1 MRGVFIL
8 VLQHKD
14 NKLLSICRDFKSLDD
29 FKNKFMALSLTA
41 EQKSL
46 SDILSKREQI
56 IIPPYQRPYSWG
68 IEECYQLYQDFLDA
82 YNSGSDY
89 FIGNIILA
97 VCENEKKSPRIIDGQ
112 QRIITIWLIFKVLST
127 YYEDL
132 RILKDT
138 TRTYE
143 WDGNQSRIKIKSD
156 VIESKDYQDLEIVFS
171 WEYSNFSDELK
182 KCQTKSGLFFRP
194 SNLSPIKVNGV
205 YFFYLFKEFK
215 EKTGMDKLKS
225 FIRFMLERVYLLP
238 IELSDTSINSAENKA
253 LTIFETINN
262 RGMDL
267 QDADIFKAKLY
278 AKAVETEKEDF
289 IKLWFRFRDECEMI
303 KLSVDE
309 VFRYYSHIIRGR
321 DANTKNEIS
330 MREFF
335 IGPNSPISRSNQG
348 EIMDDLLKITSLL
361 REYEDR
367 KNEKTE
373 LGAWFQLIDIYSNR
387 YPKYAIITY
396 LFKHGFSNEKELIHL
411 LKILVRYSYSM
422 GSTSSIKFGIYIII
436 KQISF
441 GEHLKEYYQDDVES
455 EQFNFLGRLKYGYAL
470 LAHYLENPICIPDYE
485 TDRLLTLR
493 DEDNLSEDW
502 KATSLSIHIDDL
514 GNLAILD
521 IHKKNKKYL
530 DKRNDYLSTGNEELK
545 RFLTKNRDVISYTA
559 LQERTE
565 YKKQLLVDFFKA
577 TNK

>member
-1 MRGVFIL
+1 
-8 VLQHKD
+8 
-14 NKLLSICRDFKSLDD
+14 
-29 FKNKFMALSLTA
+29 MALSLTA

-82 YNSGSDY
+82 YNLKSDY

-97 VCENEKKSPRIIDGQ
+97 VSEKEKKTPRIIDGQ

-127 YYEDL
+127 FYKDL

-138 TRTYE
+138 TRTYD
-143 WDGNQSRIKIKSD
+143 WDGNQSKIKIKSD
-156 VIESKDYQDLEIVFS
+156 VIESKDYQDLEIVFK
-171 WEYSNFSDELK
+171 WEYSDFSNELRN
-182 KCQTKSGLFFRP
+182 CQTKSGHFFRP
-194 SNLSPIKVNGV
+194 SNLSPIKVNGL
-205 YFFYLFKEFK
+205 YFFYLFKKFK
-215 EKTGMDKLKS
+215 EAEGVEELKL
-225 FIRFMLERVYLLP
+225 FIRFMLECIYLLP
-238 IELSDTSINSAENKA
+238 IELTDTTIDSAENKA

-267 QDADIFKAKLY
+267 QDADIFKARLY
-278 AKAVETEKEDF
+278 AKAISESEKDHF
-289 IKLWFRFRDECEMI
+289 IQLWFRFRDECESI
-303 KLSVDE
+303 NLSIDE
-309 VFRYYSHIIRGR
+309 IFRYYSHIIRGR
-321 DANTKNEIS
+321 DGNTKNEIS

-335 IGPNSPISRSNQG
+335 AGPNSPISRNTQT
-348 EIMDDLLKITSLL
+348 EIIKDLLKITSLL
-361 REYEDR
+361 REYDDR

-373 LGAWFQLIDIYSNR
+373 LAAWLQLIDIYSNR

-396 LFKHGFSNEKELIHL
+396 LFKYGFSNEQELIHV
-411 LKILVRYSYSM
+411 LKAVVRYSYFM
-422 GSTSSIKFGIYIII
+422 GSTSSVKFGIYIII

-441 GEHLKEYYQDDVES
+441 GEHVKDYFQDDVEF
-455 EQFNFLGRLKYGYAL
+455 EQFNYLGRLKYGYAL
-470 LAHYLENPICIPDYE
+470 LAHYLENPICIPDYK
-485 TDRLLTLR
+485 TDRLLTSR
-493 DEDNLSEDW
+493 DANNLPEDW
-502 KATSLSIHIDDL
+502 NGYSLSMHIDDL

-545 RFLTKNRDVISYTA
+545 KFLSKNRDGISYTA

-565 YKKQLLVDFFKA
+565 YKKQLLVDFFKS

>member
-1 MRGVFIL
+1 
-8 VLQHKD
+8 
-14 NKLLSICRDFKSLDD
+14 
-29 FKNKFMALSLTA
+29 MALSLTA

-82 YNSGSDY
+82 YNLKSDY

-97 VCENEKKSPRIIDGQ
+97 VSEKEKKTPRIIDGQ

-127 YYEDL
+127 FYKDL

-138 TRTYE
+138 TRTYD
-143 WDGNQSRIKIKSD
+143 WDGNQSKIKIKSD
-156 VIESKDYQDLEIVFS
+156 VIESKDYQDLEIVFK
-171 WEYSNFSDELK
+171 WEYSDFSNELRN
-182 KCQTKSGLFFRP
+182 CQTKSGHFFRP
-194 SNLSPIKVNGV
+194 SNLSPIKVNGL
-205 YFFYLFKEFK
+205 YFFYLFKKFK
-215 EKTGMDKLKS
+215 EAEGVEELKL
-225 FIRFMLERVYLLP
+225 FIRFMLECIYLLP
-238 IELSDTSINSAENKA
+238 IELTDTTIDSAENKA

-267 QDADIFKAKLY
+267 QDADIFKARLY
-278 AKAVETEKEDF
+278 AKAISESEKDHF
-289 IKLWFRFRDECEMI
+289 IQLWFRFRDECESI
-303 KLSVDE
+303 NLSIDE
-309 VFRYYSHIIRGR
+309 IFRYYSHIIRGR
-321 DANTKNEIS
+321 DGNTKNEIS

-335 IGPNSPISRSNQG
+335 AGPNSPISRNTQT
-348 EIMDDLLKITSLL
+348 EIIKDLLKITSLL
-361 REYEDR
+361 REYDDR

-373 LGAWFQLIDIYSNR
+373 LAAWLQLIDIYSNR

-396 LFKHGFSNEKELIHL
+396 LFKYGFSNEQELIHV
-411 LKILVRYSYSM
+411 LKAVVRYSYFM
-422 GSTSSIKFGIYIII
+422 GSTSSVKFGIYIII

-441 GEHLKEYYQDDVES
+441 GEHVKDYFQDDVEF
-455 EQFNFLGRLKYGYAL
+455 EQFNYLGRLKYGYAL
-470 LAHYLENPICIPDYE
+470 LAHYLENPICIPDYK
-485 TDRLLTLR
+485 TDRLLTSR
-493 DEDNLSEDW
+493 DANNLPEDW
-502 KATSLSIHIDDL
+502 NGYSLSMHIDDL

-521 IHKKNKKYL
+521 IHKKNKEYL

-545 RFLTKNRDVISYTA
+545 KFLSKNRDGISYTA

>member
-1 MRGVFIL
+1 
-8 VLQHKD
+8 
-14 NKLLSICRDFKSLDD
+14 
-29 FKNKFMALSLTA
+29 MALSLTA

-82 YNSGSDY
+82 YNLKSDY

-97 VCENEKKSPRIIDGQ
+97 VSEKEKKTPRIIDGQ

-127 YYEDL
+127 FYKDL

-138 TRTYE
+138 TRTYD
-143 WDGNQSRIKIKSD
+143 WDGNQSKIKIKSD
-156 VIESKDYQDLEIVFS
+156 VIESKDYQDLEIVFK
-171 WEYSNFSDELK
+171 WEYSDFSNELRN
-182 KCQTKSGLFFRP
+182 CQTKSGHFFRP
-194 SNLSPIKVNGV
+194 SNLSPIKVNGL
-205 YFFYLFKEFK
+205 YFFYLFKKFK
-215 EKTGMDKLKS
+215 EAEGVEELKL
-225 FIRFMLERVYLLP
+225 FIRFMLECIYLLP
-238 IELSDTSINSAENKA
+238 IELTDTTIDSAENKA

-267 QDADIFKAKLY
+267 QDADIFKARLY
-278 AKAVETEKEDF
+278 AKAISESEKDHF
-289 IKLWFRFRDECEMI
+289 IQLWFRFRDECESI
-303 KLSVDE
+303 NLSIDE
-309 VFRYYSHIIRGR
+309 IFRYYSHIIRGR
-321 DANTKNEIS
+321 DGNTKNEIS

-335 IGPNSPISRSNQG
+335 AGPNSPISRNTQT
-348 EIMDDLLKITSLL
+348 EIIKDLLKITSLL
-361 REYEDR
+361 REYDDR

-373 LGAWFQLIDIYSNR
+373 LAAWLQLIDIYSNR

-396 LFKHGFSNEKELIHL
+396 LFKYGFSNEQELIHV
-411 LKILVRYSYSM
+411 LKAVVRYSYFM
-422 GSTSSIKFGIYIII
+422 GSTSSVKFGIYIII

-441 GEHLKEYYQDDVES
+441 GEHVKDYFQDDVEF
-455 EQFNFLGRLKYGYAL
+455 EQFNYLGRLKYGYAL
-470 LAHYLENPICIPDYE
+470 LAHYLENPICIPDYK
-485 TDRLLTLR
+485 TDRLLTSR
-493 DEDNLSEDW
+493 DANNLPEDW
-502 KATSLSIHIDDL
+502 NGYSLSMHIDDL

-545 RFLTKNRDVISYTA
+545 KFLSKNRDGISYTA

>member
-1 MRGVFIL
+1 
-8 VLQHKD
+8 
-14 NKLLSICRDFKSLDD
+14 
-29 FKNKFMALSLTA
+29 MALSLTA

-82 YNSGSDY
+82 YNLKSDY

-97 VCENEKKSPRIIDGQ
+97 VSEKEKKTPRIIDGQ

-127 YYEDL
+127 FYKDL

-138 TRTYE
+138 TRTYD
-143 WDGNQSRIKIKSD
+143 WDGNQSKIKIKSD
-156 VIESKDYQDLEIVFS
+156 VIESKDYQDLEIVFK
-171 WEYSNFSDELK
+171 WEYSDFSNELRN
-182 KCQTKSGLFFRP
+182 CQTKSGRFFRP
-194 SNLSPIKVNGV
+194 SNLSPIKVNGL
-205 YFFYLFKEFK
+205 YFFYLFKKFK
-215 EKTGMDKLKS
+215 EAEGVEELKL
-225 FIRFMLERVYLLP
+225 FIRFMLECIYLLP
-238 IELSDTSINSAENKA
+238 IELTDTTIDSAENKA

-267 QDADIFKAKLY
+267 QDADIFKARLY
-278 AKAVETEKEDF
+278 AKAISESEKDHF
-289 IKLWFRFRDECEMI
+289 IQLWFRFRDECESI
-303 KLSVDE
+303 NLSIDE
-309 VFRYYSHIIRGR
+309 IFRYYSHIIRGR
-321 DANTKNEIS
+321 DGNTKNEIS

-335 IGPNSPISRSNQG
+335 AGPNSPISRNTQT
-348 EIMDDLLKITSLL
+348 EIIKDLLKITSLL
-361 REYEDR
+361 REYDDR

-373 LGAWFQLIDIYSNR
+373 LAAWLQLIDIYSNR

-396 LFKHGFSNEKELIHL
+396 LFKYGFSNEQELIHV
-411 LKILVRYSYSM
+411 LKAVVRYSYFM
-422 GSTSSIKFGIYIII
+422 GSTSSVKFGIYIII

-441 GEHLKEYYQDDVES
+441 GEHVKDYFQDDVEF
-455 EQFNFLGRLKYGYAL
+455 EQFNYLGRLKYGYAL
-470 LAHYLENPICIPDYE
+470 LAHYLENPICIPDYK
-485 TDRLLTLR
+485 TDRLLTSR
-493 DEDNLSEDW
+493 DANNLPEDW
-502 KATSLSIHIDDL
+502 NGYSLSMHIDDL

-545 RFLTKNRDVISYTA
+545 KFLSKNRDGISYTA

-565 YKKQLLVDFFKA
+565 YKKQLLVNFFRTTK
-577 TNK
+577 

>member
-1 MRGVFIL
+1 
-8 VLQHKD
+8 
-14 NKLLSICRDFKSLDD
+14 
-29 FKNKFMALSLTA
+29 MALSLTA

-82 YNSGSDY
+82 YNLKSDY

-97 VCENEKKSPRIIDGQ
+97 VSEKEKKTPRIIDGQ

-127 YYEDL
+127 FYEDL

-143 WDGNQSRIKIKSD
+143 WDGNQSKIKIKSD
-156 VIESKDYQDLEIVFS
+156 VIESKDYQDLEIVFN
-171 WEYSNFSDELK
+171 WEHSDFSNELK
-182 KCQTKSGLFFRP
+182 NCQTKSGLFFRP
-194 SNLSPIKVNGV
+194 SNLSPIKVNGL
-205 YFFYLFKEFK
+205 YFFYLFKKFK
-215 EKTGMDKLKS
+215 EEEGVNQLKL
-225 FIRFMLERVYLLP
+225 FIRFMLECIYLLP
-238 IELSDTSINSAENKA
+238 IELTDTTINSAENKA

-267 QDADIFKAKLY
+267 QDADIFKARLY
-278 AKAVETEKEDF
+278 AKSISESEKDNF
-289 IKLWFRFRDECEMI
+289 IQLWFRFRDECESI
-303 KLSVDE
+303 NLSVDE
-309 VFRYYSHIIRGR
+309 IFRYYSHIIRGR
-321 DANTKNEIS
+321 DGNTKNEIS

-335 IGPNSPISRSNQG
+335 AGPNSPISRNTQT
-348 EIMDDLLKITSLL
+348 EIIKDLLKITSLL
-361 REYEDR
+361 REYDDR

-373 LGAWFQLIDIYSNR
+373 LAAWLQLIDIYSNR

-396 LFKHGFSNEKELIHL
+396 LFKYGFSNEKELIHI
-411 LKILVRYSYSM
+411 LKAVVRYSYFM
-422 GSTSSIKFGIYIII
+422 GSTSSVKFGIYIII

-441 GEHLKEYYQDDVES
+441 GEHVKDYFQDDVEF
-455 EQFNFLGRLKYGYAL
+455 EQFNYLGRLKYGYAL
-470 LAHYLENPICIPDYE
+470 LAHYLENPICIPDYK
-485 TDRLLTLR
+485 TDRLLTSR
-493 DEDNLSEDW
+493 DANNLSEDW
-502 KATSLSIHIDDL
+502 NGYSLAMHIDDL

-545 RFLTKNRDVISYTA
+545 KFLSKNRDGISYTA

-565 YKKQLLVDFFKA
+565 YKKQLLVNFFRTTK
-577 TNK
+577 

>member
-1 MRGVFIL
+1 
-8 VLQHKD
+8 
-14 NKLLSICRDFKSLDD
+14 
-29 FKNKFMALSLTA
+29 MALSLTA

-82 YNSGSDY
+82 YNLKSDY

-97 VCENEKKSPRIIDGQ
+97 VSEKEKKTPRIIDGQ

-127 YYEDL
+127 FYKDL

-138 TRTYE
+138 TRTYD
-143 WDGNQSRIKIKSD
+143 WDGNQSKIKIKSD
-156 VIESKDYQDLEIVFS
+156 VIESKDYQDLEIVFK
-171 WEYSNFSDELK
+171 WEYSDFSNELRN
-182 KCQTKSGLFFRP
+182 CQTKSGRFFRP
-194 SNLSPIKVNGV
+194 SNLSPIKVNGL
-205 YFFYLFKEFK
+205 YFFYLFKKFK
-215 EKTGMDKLKS
+215 EAEGVEELKL
-225 FIRFMLERVYLLP
+225 FIRFMLECIYLLP
-238 IELSDTSINSAENKA
+238 IELTDTTIDSAENKA

-267 QDADIFKAKLY
+267 QDADIFKARLY
-278 AKAVETEKEDF
+278 AKAISESEKDHF
-289 IKLWFRFRDECEMI
+289 IQLWFRFRDECESI
-303 KLSVDE
+303 NLSIDE
-309 VFRYYSHIIRGR
+309 IFRYYSHIIRGR
-321 DANTKNEIS
+321 DGNTKNEIS

-335 IGPNSPISRSNQG
+335 AGPNSPISRNTQT
-348 EIMDDLLKITSLL
+348 EIIKDLLKITSLL
-361 REYEDR
+361 REYDDR

-373 LGAWFQLIDIYSNR
+373 LAAWFQLIDIYSNR

-396 LFKHGFSNEKELIHL
+396 LFKYGFSNEQELIHV
-411 LKILVRYSYSM
+411 LKAVVRYSYFM
-422 GSTSSIKFGIYIII
+422 GSTSSVKFGIYIII

-441 GEHLKEYYQDDVES
+441 GEHVKDYFQDDVEF
-455 EQFNFLGRLKYGYAL
+455 EQFNYLGRLKYGYAL
-470 LAHYLENPICIPDYE
+470 LAHYLENPICIPDYK
-485 TDRLLTLR
+485 TDRLLTSR
-493 DEDNLSEDW
+493 DANNLPEDW
-502 KATSLSIHIDDL
+502 NGYSLSMHIDDL

-545 RFLTKNRDVISYTA
+545 KFLSKNRDGISYTA

>member
-1 MRGVFIL
+1 
-8 VLQHKD
+8 
-14 NKLLSICRDFKSLDD
+14 
-29 FKNKFMALSLTA
+29 MALSLTA

-82 YNSGSDY
+82 YNLKSDY

-97 VCENEKKSPRIIDGQ
+97 VSEKEKKTPRIIDGQ

-127 YYEDL
+127 FYEDL

-143 WDGNQSRIKIKSD
+143 WDGNQSKIKIKSD
-156 VIESKDYQDLEIVFS
+156 VIESKDYQDLEIVFN
-171 WEYSNFSDELK
+171 WEHSDFSNELRN
-182 KCQTKSGLFFRP
+182 CQIKNGLFLSP
-194 SNLSPIKVNGV
+194 SNLSPIKANGL
-205 YFFYLFKEFK
+205 YFFYLFKKFK
-215 EKTGMDKLKS
+215 EQEGVNQLKS
-225 FIRFMLERVYLLP
+225 FIRFMLECIYLLP
-238 IELSDTSINSAENKA
+238 IELTDTTINSAENKA

-267 QDADIFKAKLY
+267 QDADIFKARLY
-278 AKAVETEKEDF
+278 AKAISESEKDHF
-289 IKLWFRFRDECEMI
+289 IQLWFRFRDECESI
-303 KLSVDE
+303 NLSIDE
-309 VFRYYSHIIRGR
+309 IFRYYSHIIRGR
-321 DANTKNEIS
+321 DGNTKNEIS

-335 IGPNSPISRSNQG
+335 AGPNSPISRNTQT
-348 EIMDDLLKITSLL
+348 EIIKDLLKITSLL
-361 REYEDR
+361 REYDDR

-373 LGAWFQLIDIYSNR
+373 LAAWLQLIDIYSNR

-396 LFKHGFSNEKELIHL
+396 LFKYGFSNEQELIHV
-411 LKILVRYSYSM
+411 LKAVVRYSYFM
-422 GSTSSIKFGIYIII
+422 GSTSSVKFGIYIII

-441 GEHLKEYYQDDVES
+441 GEHVKDYFQDDVEF
-455 EQFNFLGRLKYGYAL
+455 EQFNYLGRLKYGYAL
-470 LAHYLENPICIPDYE
+470 LAHYLENPICIPDYK
-485 TDRLLTLR
+485 TDRLLTSR
-493 DEDNLSEDW
+493 DANNLPEDW
-502 KATSLSIHIDDL
+502 NGYSLSMHIDDL

-545 RFLTKNRDVISYTA
+545 KFLSKNRDGISYTA

>member
-1 MRGVFIL
+1 
-8 VLQHKD
+8 
-14 NKLLSICRDFKSLDD
+14 
-29 FKNKFMALSLTA
+29 MALSLTA

-82 YNSGSDY
+82 YNLKSDY

-97 VCENEKKSPRIIDGQ
+97 VSEKEKKTPRIIDGQ

-127 YYEDL
+127 FYEDL

-143 WDGNQSRIKIKSD
+143 WDGNQSKIKIKSD
-156 VIESKDYQDLEIVFS
+156 VIESKDYQDLEIVFN
-171 WEYSNFSDELK
+171 WEHSDFSNELK
-182 KCQTKSGLFFRP
+182 NCQTKSGLFFRP
-194 SNLSPIKVNGV
+194 SNLSPIKVNGL
-205 YFFYLFKEFK
+205 YFFYLFKKFK
-215 EKTGMDKLKS
+215 EEEGVNQLKL
-225 FIRFMLERVYLLP
+225 FIRFMLECIYLLP
-238 IELSDTSINSAENKA
+238 IELTDTTINSAENKA

-267 QDADIFKAKLY
+267 QDADIFKARLY
-278 AKAVETEKEDF
+278 AKSISESEKDNF
-289 IKLWFRFRDECEMI
+289 IQLWFRFRDECESI
-303 KLSVDE
+303 NLSVDE
-309 VFRYYSHIIRGR
+309 IFRYYSHIIRGR
-321 DANTKNEIS
+321 DGNTKNEIS

-335 IGPNSPISRSNQG
+335 AGPNSPISRNTQA
-348 EIMDDLLKITSLL
+348 EIIKDLLKITSLL
-361 REYEDR
+361 REYDDR

-373 LGAWFQLIDIYSNR
+373 LAAWLQLIDIYSNR

-396 LFKHGFSNEKELIHL
+396 LFKYGFSNEKELIHVL
-411 LKILVRYSYSM
+411 RAVVRYSYFM
-422 GSTSSIKFGIYIII
+422 GSTSSVKFGIYIII

-441 GEHLKEYYQDDVES
+441 GEHVKDYFQEDVEF
-455 EQFNFLGRLKYGYAL
+455 EQFNYLGRLKYGYAL
-470 LAHYLENPICIPDYE
+470 LAHYLENPICIPDYK
-485 TDRLLTLR
+485 TDRLLTSR
-493 DEDNLSEDW
+493 DANNLSEDW
-502 KATSLSIHIDDL
+502 NGYSLAMHIDDL

-530 DKRNDYLSTGNEELK
+530 DKRNDYLRTGNEELK
-545 RFLTKNRDVISYTA
+545 KFLSKNKDGISYTA

-565 YKKQLLVDFFKA
+565 YKKQLLVNFFRTTK
-577 TNK
+577 

>member
-1 MRGVFIL
+1 
-8 VLQHKD
+8 
-14 NKLLSICRDFKSLDD
+14 
-29 FKNKFMALSLTA
+29 MALSLTA

-82 YNSGSDY
+82 YNLKSDY

-97 VCENEKKSPRIIDGQ
+97 VSEKEKKTPRIIDGQ

-127 YYEDL
+127 FYKDL

-138 TRTYE
+138 TRTYD
-143 WDGNQSRIKIKSD
+143 WDGNQSKIKIKSD
-156 VIESKDYQDLEIVFS
+156 VIESKDYQDLEIVFK
-171 WEYSNFSDELK
+171 WEYSDFSNELRN
-182 KCQTKSGLFFRP
+182 CQTKSGHFFRP
-194 SNLSPIKVNGV
+194 SNLSPIKVNGL
-205 YFFYLFKEFK
+205 YFFYLFKKFK
-215 EKTGMDKLKS
+215 EAERVEELKL
-225 FIRFMLERVYLLP
+225 FIRFMLECIYLLP
-238 IELSDTSINSAENKA
+238 IELTDTTIDSAENKA

-267 QDADIFKAKLY
+267 QDADIFKARLY
-278 AKAVETEKEDF
+278 AKAISESEKDHF
-289 IKLWFRFRDECEMI
+289 IQLWCRFRDECESI
-303 KLSVDE
+303 NLSIDE
-309 VFRYYSHIIRGR
+309 IFRYYSHIIRGR
-321 DANTKNEIS
+321 DGNTKNEIS

-335 IGPNSPISRSNQG
+335 AGPNSPISRNTQT
-348 EIMDDLLKITSLL
+348 EIIKDLLKITSLL
-361 REYEDR
+361 REYDDR

-373 LGAWFQLIDIYSNR
+373 LAAWLQLIDIYSNR

-396 LFKHGFSNEKELIHL
+396 LFKYGFSNEQELIHV
-411 LKILVRYSYSM
+411 LKAVVRYSYFM
-422 GSTSSIKFGIYIII
+422 GSTSSVKFGIYIII

-441 GEHLKEYYQDDVES
+441 GEHVKDYFQDDVEF
-455 EQFNFLGRLKYGYAL
+455 EQFNYLGRLKYGYAL
-470 LAHYLENPICIPDYE
+470 LAHYLENPICIPDYK
-485 TDRLLTLR
+485 TDRLLTSR
-493 DEDNLSEDW
+493 DANNLPEDW
-502 KATSLSIHIDDL
+502 NGYSLSMHIDDL

-545 RFLTKNRDVISYTA
+545 KFLSKNRDGISYTA

-565 YKKQLLVDFFKA
+565 YKKQLLVDFFKS

>member
-1 MRGVFIL
+1 
-8 VLQHKD
+8 
-14 NKLLSICRDFKSLDD
+14 
-29 FKNKFMALSLTA
+29 MALSLTA

-82 YNSGSDY
+82 YNLKSDY

-97 VCENEKKSPRIIDGQ
+97 VSEKEKKTPRIIDGQ

-127 YYEDL
+127 FYKDL

-138 TRTYE
+138 TRTYD
-143 WDGNQSRIKIKSD
+143 WDGNQSKIKIKSD
-156 VIESKDYQDLEIVFS
+156 VIESKDYQDLEIVFK
-171 WEYSNFSDELK
+171 WEYSDFSNELRN
-182 KCQTKSGLFFRP
+182 CQTKSGHFFRP
-194 SNLSPIKVNGV
+194 SNLSPIKVNGL
-205 YFFYLFKEFK
+205 YFFYLFKKFK
-215 EKTGMDKLKS
+215 EAERVEELKL
-225 FIRFMLERVYLLP
+225 FIRFMLECIYLLP
-238 IELSDTSINSAENKA
+238 IELTDTTIDSAENKA

-267 QDADIFKAKLY
+267 QDADIFKARLY
-278 AKAVETEKEDF
+278 AKAISESEKDHF
-289 IKLWFRFRDECEMI
+289 IQLWFRFRDECESI
-303 KLSVDE
+303 NLSIDE
-309 VFRYYSHIIRGR
+309 IFRYYSHIIRGR
-321 DANTKNEIS
+321 DGNTKNEIS

-335 IGPNSPISRSNQG
+335 AGPNSPISRNTQT
-348 EIMDDLLKITSLL
+348 EIIKDLLKITSLL
-361 REYEDR
+361 REYDDR

-373 LGAWFQLIDIYSNR
+373 LAAWLQLIDIYSNR

-396 LFKHGFSNEKELIHL
+396 LFKYGFSNEKELIHI
-411 LKILVRYSYSM
+411 LKAVVRYSYFM
-422 GSTSSIKFGIYIII
+422 GSTSSVKFGIYIII

-441 GEHLKEYYQDDVES
+441 GEHVKDYFQDDVEF
-455 EQFNFLGRLKYGYAL
+455 EQFNYLGRLKYGYAL
-470 LAHYLENPICIPDYE
+470 LAHYLENPICIPDYK
-485 TDRLLTLR
+485 TDRLLTSR
-493 DEDNLSEDW
+493 DANNLPEDW
-502 KATSLSIHIDDL
+502 NGYSLSMHIDDL

-545 RFLTKNRDVISYTA
+545 KFLSKNRDGISYTA

-565 YKKQLLVDFFKA
+565 YKKQLLVDFFKS

>member
-1 MRGVFIL
+1 
-8 VLQHKD
+8 
-14 NKLLSICRDFKSLDD
+14 
-29 FKNKFMALSLTA
+29 MALSLTA

-82 YNSGSDY
+82 YNLKSDY

-97 VCENEKKSPRIIDGQ
+97 VSEKEKKTPRIIDGQ

-127 YYEDL
+127 FYEDL

-143 WDGNQSRIKIKSD
+143 WDGNQSKIKIKSD
-156 VIESKDYQDLEIVFS
+156 VIESKDYQDLEIVFN
-171 WEYSNFSDELK
+171 WEHSDFSNELK
-182 KCQTKSGLFFRP
+182 NCQTKSGRFSRP
-194 SNLSPIKVNGV
+194 SNLSPIKVNGL
-205 YFFYLFKEFK
+205 YFFYLFKKFK
-215 EKTGMDKLKS
+215 EEEGVNQLKL
-225 FIRFMLERVYLLP
+225 FIRFMLECIYLLP
-238 IELSDTSINSAENKA
+238 IELTDTTINSAENKA

-267 QDADIFKAKLY
+267 QDADIFKARLY
-278 AKAVETEKEDF
+278 AKSISESEKDNF
-289 IKLWFRFRDECEMI
+289 IQLWFRFRDECESI
-303 KLSVDE
+303 NLSVDE
-309 VFRYYSHIIRGR
+309 IFRYYSHIIRGR
-321 DANTKNEIS
+321 DGNTKNEIS

-335 IGPNSPISRSNQG
+335 AGPNSPISRNTQA
-348 EIMDDLLKITSLL
+348 EIIKDLLKITSLL
-361 REYEDR
+361 REYDDR

-373 LGAWFQLIDIYSNR
+373 LAAWLQLIDIYSNR

-396 LFKHGFSNEKELIHL
+396 LFKYGFSNEKELIHI
-411 LKILVRYSYSM
+411 LKAVVRYSYFM
-422 GSTSSIKFGIYIII
+422 GSTSSVKFGIYIII

-441 GEHLKEYYQDDVES
+441 GEHVKDNFQDDVEF
-455 EQFNFLGRLKYGYAL
+455 EQFNYLGRLKYGYAL
-470 LAHYLENPICIPDYE
+470 LAHYLENPICIPDYK
-485 TDRLLTLR
+485 TDRLLTSR
-493 DEDNLSEDW
+493 DANNLSEDW
-502 KATSLSIHIDDL
+502 NGYSLAMHIDDL

-530 DKRNDYLSTGNEELK
+530 DKRNDYLRTGNEELK
-545 RFLTKNRDVISYTA
+545 KFLSKNKDGISYTA

-565 YKKQLLVDFFKA
+565 YKKQLLVNFFRTTK
-577 TNK
+577 

>member
-1 MRGVFIL
+1 
-8 VLQHKD
+8 
-14 NKLLSICRDFKSLDD
+14 
-29 FKNKFMALSLTA
+29 MALSLTA

-82 YNSGSDY
+82 YNLKSDY

-97 VCENEKKSPRIIDGQ
+97 VSEKEKKTPRIIDGQ

-127 YYEDL
+127 FYKDL

-138 TRTYE
+138 TRTYD
-143 WDGNQSRIKIKSD
+143 WDGNQSKIKIKSD
-156 VIESKDYQDLEIVFS
+156 VIESKDYQDLEIVFK
-171 WEYSNFSDELK
+171 WEYSDFSNELRN
-182 KCQTKSGLFFRP
+182 CQTKSGRFFRP
-194 SNLSPIKVNGV
+194 SNLSPIKVNGL
-205 YFFYLFKEFK
+205 YFFYLFKKFK
-215 EKTGMDKLKS
+215 EAEGVEELKL
-225 FIRFMLERVYLLP
+225 FIRFMLECIYLLP
-238 IELSDTSINSAENKA
+238 IELTDTTIDSAENKA

-267 QDADIFKAKLY
+267 QDADIFKARLY
-278 AKAVETEKEDF
+278 AKAISESEKDHF
-289 IKLWFRFRDECEMI
+289 IQLWFRFRDECESI
-303 KLSVDE
+303 NLSIDE
-309 VFRYYSHIIRGR
+309 IFRYYSHIIRGR
-321 DANTKNEIS
+321 DGNTKNEIS

-335 IGPNSPISRSNQG
+335 AGPNSPISRNTQA
-348 EIMDDLLKITSLL
+348 EIIKDLLKITSLL
-361 REYEDR
+361 REYDDR

-373 LGAWFQLIDIYSNR
+373 LAAWLQLIDIYSNR

-396 LFKHGFSNEKELIHL
+396 LFKYGFSNEKELIHI
-411 LKILVRYSYSM
+411 LKAVVRYSYFM
-422 GSTSSIKFGIYIII
+422 GSTSSVKFGIYIII

-441 GEHLKEYYQDDVES
+441 GEHVKDYFQEDVEF
-455 EQFNFLGRLKYGYAL
+455 EQFNYLGRLKYGYAL
-470 LAHYLENPICIPDYE
+470 LAHYLENPICIPDYK
-485 TDRLLTLR
+485 TDRLLTSR
-493 DEDNLSEDW
+493 DANNLSEDW
-502 KATSLSIHIDDL
+502 NGYSLAMHIDDL

-530 DKRNDYLSTGNEELK
+530 DKRNDYLRTGNEELK
-545 RFLTKNRDVISYTA
+545 KFLSKNKDGISYTA

>member
-1 MRGVFIL
+1 
-8 VLQHKD
+8 
-14 NKLLSICRDFKSLDD
+14 
-29 FKNKFMALSLTA
+29 MALSLTA

-82 YNSGSDY
+82 YNLKSDY

-97 VCENEKKSPRIIDGQ
+97 VSEKEKKTPRIIDGQ

-127 YYEDL
+127 FYEDL

-143 WDGNQSRIKIKSD
+143 WDGNQSKIKIKSE
-156 VIESKDYQDLEIVFS
+156 VIESKDSQDLEIVFN
-171 WEYSNFSDELK
+171 WEHSDFSNELRNCHIK
-182 KCQTKSGLFFRP
+182 NGLFLSP
-194 SNLSPIKVNGV
+194 SNLSPIKANGL
-205 YFFYLFKEFK
+205 YFFYLFKKFK
-215 EKTGMDKLKS
+215 EQEGVNQLKS
-225 FIRFMLERVYLLP
+225 FIRFMLECIYLLP
-238 IELSDTSINSAENKA
+238 IELTDTTINSAENKA

-267 QDADIFKAKLY
+267 QDADIFKARLY
-278 AKAVETEKEDF
+278 AKSISESEKDNF
-289 IKLWFRFRDECEMI
+289 IQSWFRFRDECESI
-303 KLSVDE
+303 NLSVDE
-309 VFRYYSHIIRGR
+309 IFRYYSHIIRGR
-321 DANTKNEIS
+321 DGNTKNEIS

-335 IGPNSPISRSNQG
+335 AGPNSPISRNTQA
-348 EIMDDLLKITSLL
+348 EIIKDLLKITSLL
-361 REYEDR
+361 REYDDR

-373 LGAWFQLIDIYSNR
+373 LAAWLQLIDIYSNR

-396 LFKHGFSNEKELIHL
+396 LFKYGFSNEKELINV
-411 LKILVRYSYSM
+411 LKAVVRYSYFM
-422 GSTSSIKFGIYIII
+422 GSTSSVKFGIYIII

-441 GEHLKEYYQDDVES
+441 GEHVKEYFQDDVEF
-455 EQFNFLGRLKYGYAL
+455 EQFNYLGRLKYGYAL
-470 LAHYLENPICIPDYE
+470 LAHYLENPICIPDYK
-485 TDRLLTLR
+485 TDRLLTSH

-502 KATSLSIHIDDL
+502 NGHSLAMHIDDL

-530 DKRNDYLSTGNEELK
+530 GKRNDYLRTGNEELK
-545 RFLTKNRDVISYTA
+545 KFLSKNKDGISYTA

-565 YKKQLLVDFFKA
+565 YKKQLLVNFFRTTK
-577 TNK
+577 

>member
-1 MRGVFIL
+1 
-8 VLQHKD
+8 
-14 NKLLSICRDFKSLDD
+14 
-29 FKNKFMALSLTA
+29 MALSLTA

-82 YNSGSDY
+82 YNSDSDY

-127 YYEDL
+127 FYEDL
-132 RILKDT
+132 RILKDM

-143 WDGNQSRIKIKSD
+143 WDGNQSKIKIKSD
-156 VIESKDYQDLEIVFS
+156 VIESKDYQDLEIVFNWDLS
-171 WEYSNFSDELK
+171 DFSDNLK
-182 KCQTKSGLFFRP
+182 ECQTKTGIFFRP
-194 SNLSPIKVNGV
+194 TNLSPIKVNAL

-215 EKTGMDKLKS
+215 EKEEINKLKF
-225 FIRFMLERVYLLP
+225 FIRFMLERIYLLP
-238 IELSDTSINSAENKA
+238 IELSDTTIDSAENKA

-278 AKAVETEKEDF
+278 AKAISESEKDNF
-289 IKLWFRFRDECEMI
+289 IKLWFHFRDECESI

-309 VFRYYSHIIRGR
+309 IFRYYSHIIRGR
-321 DANTKNEIS
+321 DGNTKNEIS
-330 MREFF
+330 IREFF
-335 IGPNSPISRSNQG
+335 TGSNSPISRNTQN
-348 EIMDDLLKITSLL
+348 ETMTDLLKITLL
-361 REYEDR
+361 LKKYD
-367 KNEKTE
+367 EKKKEETE
-373 LGAWFQLIDIYSNR
+373 LAAWLQLIDIYSNR

-396 LFKHGFSNEKELIHL
+396 LFKYGFSEEIELIHV
-411 LKILVRYSYSM
+411 LKSVVRYCYFK

-436 KQISF
+436 KQISS
-441 GEHLKEYYQDDVES
+441 GERIKDYYQDDVDS
-455 EQFNFLGRLKYGYAL
+455 EQFNYLGRLKYGYAL
-470 LAHYLENPICIPDYE
+470 LAHYLENPICIPDYK

-502 KATSLSIHIDDL
+502 NNHPLSTHIDDL
-514 GNLAILD
+514 GNLVILD
-521 IHKKNKKYL
+521 IHKKNEKYS
-530 DKRNDYLSTGNEELK
+530 DKIDYYLNTKNEELK
-545 RFLTKNRDVISYTA
+545 KFLINNRDGISYAA
-559 LQERTE
+559 LQKRTK
-565 YKKQLLVDFFKA
+565 YKKQLLVNFFNLH
-577 TNK
+577 TNNITYEKN

>member
-1 MRGVFIL
+1 
-8 VLQHKD
+8 
-14 NKLLSICRDFKSLDD
+14 
-29 FKNKFMALSLTA
+29 MALSLTA

-82 YNSGSDY
+82 YNLKSDY

-97 VCENEKKSPRIIDGQ
+97 VSEKEKKTPRIIDGQ

-127 YYEDL
+127 FYKDL

-138 TRTYE
+138 TRTYD
-143 WDGNQSRIKIKSD
+143 WDGNQSKIKIKSD
-156 VIESKDYQDLEIVFS
+156 VIESKDYQDLEIVFK
-171 WEYSNFSDELK
+171 WEYSDFSNELRN
-182 KCQTKSGLFFRP
+182 CQTKSGRFFRP
-194 SNLSPIKVNGV
+194 SNLSPIKVNGL
-205 YFFYLFKEFK
+205 YFFYLFKKFK
-215 EKTGMDKLKS
+215 EAEGVEELKL
-225 FIRFMLERVYLLP
+225 FIRFMLECIYLLP
-238 IELSDTSINSAENKA
+238 IELTDTTIDSAENKA

-267 QDADIFKAKLY
+267 QDADIFKARLY
-278 AKAVETEKEDF
+278 AKAISESEKDHF
-289 IKLWFRFRDECEMI
+289 IQLWFRFRDECESI
-303 KLSVDE
+303 NLSIDE
-309 VFRYYSHIIRGR
+309 IFRYYSHIIRGR
-321 DANTKNEIS
+321 DGNTKNEIS

-335 IGPNSPISRSNQG
+335 AGPNSPISRNTQT
-348 EIMDDLLKITSLL
+348 EIIKDLLKITSLL
-361 REYEDR
+361 REYDDR

-373 LGAWFQLIDIYSNR
+373 LAAWLQLIDIYSNR

-396 LFKHGFSNEKELIHL
+396 LFKYGFSNEQELIHV
-411 LKILVRYSYSM
+411 LKAVVRYSYFM
-422 GSTSSIKFGIYIII
+422 GSTSSVKFGIYIII

-441 GEHLKEYYQDDVES
+441 GEHVKDYFQDDVEF
-455 EQFNFLGRLKYGYAL
+455 EQFNYLGRLKYGYAL
-470 LAHYLENPICIPDYE
+470 LAHYLENPICIPDYK
-485 TDRLLTLR
+485 TDRLLTSR
-493 DEDNLSEDW
+493 DANNLPEDW
-502 KATSLSIHIDDL
+502 NGYSLSMHIDDL

-545 RFLTKNRDVISYTA
+545 KFLSKNRDGISYTA

-565 YKKQLLVDFFKA
+565 YKKQLLVGHK
-577 TNK
+577 

>member
-1 MRGVFIL
+1 
-8 VLQHKD
+8 
-14 NKLLSICRDFKSLDD
+14 
-29 FKNKFMALSLTA
+29 MALSLTA

-82 YNSGSDY
+82 YNLKSDY

-97 VCENEKKSPRIIDGQ
+97 VSEKEKKTPRIIDGQ

-127 YYEDL
+127 FYKDL
-132 RILKDT
+132 RILKHT
-138 TRTYE
+138 TRTYD
-143 WDGNQSRIKIKSD
+143 WDGNQSKIKIKSD
-156 VIESKDYQDLEIVFS
+156 VIESKDYQDLEIVFK
-171 WEYSNFSDELK
+171 WEYSDFSNELRN
-182 KCQTKSGLFFRP
+182 CQTKSGRFFRP
-194 SNLSPIKVNGV
+194 SNLSPIKVNGL
-205 YFFYLFKEFK
+205 YFFYLFKKFK
-215 EKTGMDKLKS
+215 EAEGVEELKL
-225 FIRFMLERVYLLP
+225 FIRFMLECIYLLP
-238 IELSDTSINSAENKA
+238 IELTDTTIDSAENKA

-267 QDADIFKAKLY
+267 QDADIFKARLY
-278 AKAVETEKEDF
+278 AKAISESEKDHF
-289 IKLWFRFRDECEMI
+289 IQLWFRFRDECESI
-303 KLSVDE
+303 NLSIDE
-309 VFRYYSHIIRGR
+309 IFRYYSHIIRGR
-321 DANTKNEIS
+321 DGNTKNEIS

-335 IGPNSPISRSNQG
+335 AGPNSPISRNTQT
-348 EIMDDLLKITSLL
+348 EIIKDLLKITSLL
-361 REYEDR
+361 REYDDR

-373 LGAWFQLIDIYSNR
+373 LAAWLQLIDIYSNR

-396 LFKHGFSNEKELIHL
+396 LFKYGFSNEQELIHV
-411 LKILVRYSYSM
+411 LKAVVRYSYFM
-422 GSTSSIKFGIYIII
+422 GSTSSVKFGIYIII

-441 GEHLKEYYQDDVES
+441 GEHVKDYFQDDVEF
-455 EQFNFLGRLKYGYAL
+455 EQFNYLGRLKYGYAL
-470 LAHYLENPICIPDYE
+470 LAHYLENPICIPDYK
-485 TDRLLTLR
+485 TDRLLTSR
-493 DEDNLSEDW
+493 DANNLPEDW
-502 KATSLSIHIDDL
+502 NGYSLAMHIDDL

-545 RFLTKNRDVISYTA
+545 KFLLKNRDGISYTA

>member
-1 MRGVFIL
+1 
-8 VLQHKD
+8 
-14 NKLLSICRDFKSLDD
+14 
-29 FKNKFMALSLTA
+29 MALSLTA

-82 YNSGSDY
+82 YNLKSDY

-97 VCENEKKSPRIIDGQ
+97 VSEKEKKTPRIIDGQ

-127 YYEDL
+127 FYKDL

-138 TRTYE
+138 TRTYD
-143 WDGNQSRIKIKSD
+143 WDGNQSKIKIKSD
-156 VIESKDYQDLEIVFS
+156 VIESKDYQDLEIVFK
-171 WEYSNFSDELK
+171 WEYSDFSNELRN
-182 KCQTKSGLFFRP
+182 CQTKSGRFFRP
-194 SNLSPIKVNGV
+194 SNLSPIKVNGL
-205 YFFYLFKEFK
+205 YFFYLFKKFK
-215 EKTGMDKLKS
+215 EAEGVEELKL
-225 FIRFMLERVYLLP
+225 FIRFMLECIYLLP
-238 IELSDTSINSAENKA
+238 IELTDTTIDSAENKA

-267 QDADIFKAKLY
+267 QDADIFKARLY
-278 AKAVETEKEDF
+278 AKAISESEKDHF
-289 IKLWFRFRDECEMI
+289 IQLWFRFRDECESI
-303 KLSVDE
+303 NLSIDE
-309 VFRYYSHIIRGR
+309 IFRYYSHIIRGR
-321 DANTKNEIS
+321 DGNTKNEIS

-335 IGPNSPISRSNQG
+335 AGPNSPISRNTQT
-348 EIMDDLLKITSLL
+348 EIIKDLLKITSLL
-361 REYEDR
+361 REYDDR

-373 LGAWFQLIDIYSNR
+373 LAAWLQLIDIYSNR

-396 LFKHGFSNEKELIHL
+396 LFKYGFSNEQELIHV
-411 LKILVRYSYSM
+411 LKAVVRYSYFM
-422 GSTSSIKFGIYIII
+422 GSTSSVKFGIYIII

-441 GEHLKEYYQDDVES
+441 GEHVKDYFQDDVEF
-455 EQFNFLGRLKYGYAL
+455 EQFNYLGRLKYGYAL
-470 LAHYLENPICIPDYE
+470 LAHYLENPICIPDYK
-485 TDRLLTLR
+485 TDRLLTSR
-493 DEDNLSEDW
+493 DANNLPEDW
-502 KATSLSIHIDDL
+502 NGYSLSMHIDDL

-545 RFLTKNRDVISYTA
+545 KFLSKNRDGISYTA

>member
-1 MRGVFIL
+1 
-8 VLQHKD
+8 
-14 NKLLSICRDFKSLDD
+14 
-29 FKNKFMALSLTA
+29 MALSLTA

-82 YNSGSDY
+82 YNLKSDY

-97 VCENEKKSPRIIDGQ
+97 VSEKEKKTPRIIDGQ

-127 YYEDL
+127 FYEDL

-143 WDGNQSRIKIKSD
+143 WDGNQSKIKIKSD
-156 VIESKDYQDLEIVFS
+156 VIESKDYQDLEIVFN
-171 WEYSNFSDELK
+171 WEHSDFSNELK
-182 KCQTKSGLFFRP
+182 NCQTKSGLFFRP
-194 SNLSPIKVNGV
+194 SNLSPIKVNGL
-205 YFFYLFKEFK
+205 YFFYLFKKFK
-215 EKTGMDKLKS
+215 EEEGVNQLKL
-225 FIRFMLERVYLLP
+225 FIRFMLECIYLLP
-238 IELSDTSINSAENKA
+238 IELTDTTINSAENKA

-267 QDADIFKAKLY
+267 QDADIFKARLY
-278 AKAVETEKEDF
+278 AKSISESEKDNF
-289 IKLWFRFRDECEMI
+289 IQLWFRFRDECESI
-303 KLSVDE
+303 NLSVDE
-309 VFRYYSHIIRGR
+309 IFRYYSHIIRGR
-321 DANTKNEIS
+321 DGNTKNEIS

-335 IGPNSPISRSNQG
+335 AGPNSPISRNTQT
-348 EIMDDLLKITSLL
+348 EIIKDLLKITSLL
-361 REYEDR
+361 REYDDR

-373 LGAWFQLIDIYSNR
+373 LAAWLQLIDIYSNR

-396 LFKHGFSNEKELIHL
+396 LFKYGFSNEKELIHI
-411 LKILVRYSYSM
+411 LKAVVRYSYFM
-422 GSTSSIKFGIYIII
+422 GSTSSVKFGIYIII

-441 GEHLKEYYQDDVES
+441 GEHVKDYFQEDVEF
-455 EQFNFLGRLKYGYAL
+455 EQFNYLGRLKYGYAL
-470 LAHYLENPICIPDYE
+470 LAHYLENPICIPDYK
-485 TDRLLTLR
+485 TDRLLTSR
-493 DEDNLSEDW
+493 DANNLPEDW
-502 KATSLSIHIDDL
+502 NGYSLSMHIDDL

-545 RFLTKNRDVISYTA
+545 KFLSKNRDGISYTA

-565 YKKQLLVDFFKA
+565 YKKQLLVNFFRTTK
-577 TNK
+577 

>member
-1 MRGVFIL
+1 
-8 VLQHKD
+8 
-14 NKLLSICRDFKSLDD
+14 
-29 FKNKFMALSLTA
+29 MALSLTA

-82 YNSGSDY
+82 YNLKSDY

-97 VCENEKKSPRIIDGQ
+97 VSEKEKKTPRIIDGQ

-127 YYEDL
+127 FYKDL

-138 TRTYE
+138 TRTYD
-143 WDGNQSRIKIKSD
+143 WDGNQSKIKIKSD
-156 VIESKDYQDLEIVFS
+156 VIESKDYQDLEIVFK
-171 WEYSNFSDELK
+171 WEYSDFSNELRN
-182 KCQTKSGLFFRP
+182 CQTKSGHFFRP
-194 SNLSPIKVNGV
+194 SNLSPIKVNGL
-205 YFFYLFKEFK
+205 YFFYLFKKFK
-215 EKTGMDKLKS
+215 EAEGVEELKL
-225 FIRFMLERVYLLP
+225 FIRFMLECIYLLP
-238 IELSDTSINSAENKA
+238 IELTDTTIDSAENKA

-267 QDADIFKAKLY
+267 QDADIFKARLY
-278 AKAVETEKEDF
+278 AKAISESEKDHF
-289 IKLWFRFRDECEMI
+289 IQLWFRFRDECESI
-303 KLSVDE
+303 NLSIDE
-309 VFRYYSHIIRGR
+309 IFRYYSHIIRGR
-321 DANTKNEIS
+321 DGNTKNEIS

-335 IGPNSPISRSNQG
+335 AGPNSPISRNTQT
-348 EIMDDLLKITSLL
+348 EIIKDLLKITSLL
-361 REYEDR
+361 REYDDR

-373 LGAWFQLIDIYSNR
+373 LAAWLQLIDIYSNR

-396 LFKHGFSNEKELIHL
+396 LFKYGFSNEKELIHI
-411 LKILVRYSYSM
+411 LKAVVRYSYFM
-422 GSTSSIKFGIYIII
+422 GSTSSVKFGIYIII

-441 GEHLKEYYQDDVES
+441 GEHVKDYFQDDVEF
-455 EQFNFLGRLKYGYAL
+455 EQFNYLGRLKYGYAL
-470 LAHYLENPICIPDYE
+470 LAHYLENPICIPDYK
-485 TDRLLTLR
+485 TDRLLTSR
-493 DEDNLSEDW
+493 DANNLSEDW
-502 KATSLSIHIDDL
+502 NGYSLAMHIDDL

-545 RFLTKNRDVISYTA
+545 KFLSKNRDGISYTA

>member
-1 MRGVFIL
+1 
-8 VLQHKD
+8 
-14 NKLLSICRDFKSLDD
+14 
-29 FKNKFMALSLTA
+29 MALSLTA

-82 YNSGSDY
+82 YNLKSDY

-97 VCENEKKSPRIIDGQ
+97 VSEKEKKTPRIIDGQ

-127 YYEDL
+127 FYKDL

-138 TRTYE
+138 TRTYD
-143 WDGNQSRIKIKSD
+143 WDGNQSKIKIKSD
-156 VIESKDYQDLEIVFS
+156 VIESKDYQDLEIVFK
-171 WEYSNFSDELK
+171 WEYSDFSNELRN
-182 KCQTKSGLFFRP
+182 CQTKSGRFFRP
-194 SNLSPIKVNGV
+194 SNLSPIKVNGL
-205 YFFYLFKEFK
+205 YFFYLFKKFK
-215 EKTGMDKLKS
+215 EAEGVEELKL
-225 FIRFMLERVYLLP
+225 FIRFMLECIYLLP
-238 IELSDTSINSAENKA
+238 IELTDTTIDSAENKA

-267 QDADIFKAKLY
+267 QDADIFKARLY
-278 AKAVETEKEDF
+278 AKAISESEKDHF
-289 IKLWFRFRDECEMI
+289 IQLWFRFRDECESI
-303 KLSVDE
+303 NLSIDE
-309 VFRYYSHIIRGR
+309 IFRYYSHIIRGR
-321 DANTKNEIS
+321 DGNTKNEIS

-335 IGPNSPISRSNQG
+335 AGPNSPISRNTQT
-348 EIMDDLLKITSLL
+348 EIIKDLLKITSLL
-361 REYEDR
+361 REYDDR

-373 LGAWFQLIDIYSNR
+373 LAAWLQLIDIYSNR

-396 LFKHGFSNEKELIHL
+396 LFKYGFSNEQELIHV
-411 LKILVRYSYSM
+411 LKAVVRYSYFM
-422 GSTSSIKFGIYIII
+422 GSTSSVKFGIYIII

-441 GEHLKEYYQDDVES
+441 GEHVKDYFQDDVEF
-455 EQFNFLGRLKYGYAL
+455 EQFNYLGRLKYGYAL
-470 LAHYLENPICIPDYE
+470 LAHYLENPICIPDYK
-485 TDRLLTLR
+485 TDRLLTSR
-493 DEDNLSEDW
+493 DANNLPEDW
-502 KATSLSIHIDDL
+502 NGYSLSMHIDDL

-521 IHKKNKKYL
+521 IHKKSKKYL

-545 RFLTKNRDVISYTA
+545 KFLSKNRDGISYTA

>member
-1 MRGVFIL
+1 
-8 VLQHKD
+8 
-14 NKLLSICRDFKSLDD
+14 
-29 FKNKFMALSLTA
+29 MALSLTA
-41 EQKSL
+41 EQKNL

-82 YNSGSDY
+82 YNLKSDY

-97 VCENEKKSPRIIDGQ
+97 VSEKEKKTPRIIDGQ

-127 YYEDL
+127 FYEEL

-143 WDGNQSRIKIKSD
+143 WDGNQSKIKIKSD
-156 VIESKDYQDLEIVFS
+156 VIESKDYQDLEIVFN
-171 WEYSNFSDELK
+171 WEHSDFSNELRN
-182 KCQTKSGLFFRP
+182 CQTKSGRFFRP
-194 SNLSPIKVNGV
+194 SNLSPIKANGL
-205 YFFYLFKEFK
+205 YFFYLFKKFK
-215 EKTGMDKLKS
+215 EEEGVNQLKL
-225 FIRFMLERVYLLP
+225 FIRFMLECIYLLP
-238 IELSDTSINSAENKA
+238 IELTDTTINSAENKA

-267 QDADIFKAKLY
+267 QDADIFKARLY
-278 AKAVETEKEDF
+278 AKSISESEKDDF
-289 IKLWFRFRDECEMI
+289 IQLWFRFRDECESI
-303 KLSVDE
+303 NLSVDE
-309 VFRYYSHIIRGR
+309 IFRYYSHIIRGR
-321 DANTKNEIS
+321 DGNTKNEIS

-335 IGPNSPISRSNQG
+335 AGPNSPISRNTQA
-348 EIMDDLLKITSLL
+348 EIIKDLLKITSLL
-361 REYEDR
+361 REYDDR

-373 LGAWFQLIDIYSNR
+373 LAAWLQLIDIYSNR

-396 LFKHGFSNEKELIHL
+396 LFKYGFSNEKELIHV
-411 LKILVRYSYSM
+411 LKAVVRYSYFM
-422 GSTSSIKFGIYIII
+422 GSTSSVKFGIYIII

-441 GEHLKEYYQDDVES
+441 GEHVKDYFQDDVEF
-455 EQFNFLGRLKYGYAL
+455 EQFNYLGRLKYGYAL
-470 LAHYLENPICIPDYE
+470 LAHYLENPICIPDYK
-485 TDRLLTLR
+485 TDRLLTSR
-493 DEDNLSEDW
+493 DANNLPEDW
-502 KATSLSIHIDDL
+502 NGYSLAMHIDDL

-530 DKRNDYLSTGNEELK
+530 DKRNYYLSTGNEELK
-545 RFLTKNRDVISYTA
+545 KFLSKNRDGISYTA

>member
-1 MRGVFIL
+1 
-8 VLQHKD
+8 
-14 NKLLSICRDFKSLDD
+14 
-29 FKNKFMALSLTA
+29 MALSLTA

-82 YNSGSDY
+82 YNLKSDY

-97 VCENEKKSPRIIDGQ
+97 VSEKEKKTPRIIDGQ

-127 YYEDL
+127 FYKDL

-138 TRTYE
+138 TRTYD
-143 WDGNQSRIKIKSD
+143 WDGNQSKIKIKSD
-156 VIESKDYQDLEIVFS
+156 VIESKDYQDLEIVFK
-171 WEYSNFSDELK
+171 WEYSDFSNELRN
-182 KCQTKSGLFFRP
+182 CQTKSGHFFRP
-194 SNLSPIKVNGV
+194 SNLSPIKVNGL
-205 YFFYLFKEFK
+205 YFFYLFKQFK
-215 EKTGMDKLKS
+215 EAEGVEELKL
-225 FIRFMLERVYLLP
+225 FIRFMLECIYLLP
-238 IELSDTSINSAENKA
+238 IELTDTTIDSAENKA

-267 QDADIFKAKLY
+267 QDADIFKARLY
-278 AKAVETEKEDF
+278 AKAISESEKDHF
-289 IKLWFRFRDECEMI
+289 IQLWFRFRDECESI
-303 KLSVDE
+303 NLSIDE
-309 VFRYYSHIIRGR
+309 IFRYYSHIIRGR
-321 DANTKNEIS
+321 DGNTKNEIS

-335 IGPNSPISRSNQG
+335 AGPNSPISRNTQT
-348 EIMDDLLKITSLL
+348 EIIKDLLKITSLL
-361 REYEDR
+361 REYDDR

-373 LGAWFQLIDIYSNR
+373 LAAWLQLIDIYSNR

-396 LFKHGFSNEKELIHL
+396 LFKYGFSNEQELIHV
-411 LKILVRYSYSM
+411 LKAVVRYSYFM
-422 GSTSSIKFGIYIII
+422 GSTSSVKFGIYIII

-441 GEHLKEYYQDDVES
+441 GEHVKDYFQDDVEF
-455 EQFNFLGRLKYGYAL
+455 EQFNYLGRLKYGYAL
-470 LAHYLENPICIPDYE
+470 LAHYLENPICIPDYK
-485 TDRLLTLR
+485 TDRLLTSR
-493 DEDNLSEDW
+493 DANNLPEDW
-502 KATSLSIHIDDL
+502 NGYSLSMHIDDL

-545 RFLTKNRDVISYTA
+545 KFLSKNRDGISYTA

>member
-1 MRGVFIL
+1 
-8 VLQHKD
+8 
-14 NKLLSICRDFKSLDD
+14 
-29 FKNKFMALSLTA
+29 MALSLTA

-82 YNSGSDY
+82 YNLKSDY

-97 VCENEKKSPRIIDGQ
+97 VSEKEKKTPRIIDGQ

-127 YYEDL
+127 FYKDL

-138 TRTYE
+138 TRTYD
-143 WDGNQSRIKIKSD
+143 WDGNQSKIKIKSD
-156 VIESKDYQDLEIVFS
+156 VIESKDYQDLEIVFK
-171 WEYSNFSDELK
+171 WEYSDFSNELRN
-182 KCQTKSGLFFRP
+182 CQTKSGRFFRP
-194 SNLSPIKVNGV
+194 SNLSPIKVNGL
-205 YFFYLFKEFK
+205 YFFYLFKKFK
-215 EKTGMDKLKS
+215 EAEGVEELKL
-225 FIRFMLERVYLLP
+225 FIRFMLECIYLLP
-238 IELSDTSINSAENKA
+238 IELTDTTIDSAENKA

-267 QDADIFKAKLY
+267 QDADIFKARLY
-278 AKAVETEKEDF
+278 AKAISESEKDHF
-289 IKLWFRFRDECEMI
+289 IQLWFRFRDECESI
-303 KLSVDE
+303 NLSIDE
-309 VFRYYSHIIRGR
+309 IFRYYSHIIRGR
-321 DANTKNEIS
+321 DGNTKNEIS

-335 IGPNSPISRSNQG
+335 AGPNSPISRNTQT
-348 EIMDDLLKITSLL
+348 EIIKDLLKITSLL
-361 REYEDR
+361 REYDER

-373 LGAWFQLIDIYSNR
+373 LAAWLQLIDIYSNR

-396 LFKHGFSNEKELIHL
+396 LFKYGFSNEQELIHV
-411 LKILVRYSYSM
+411 LKAVVRYSYFM
-422 GSTSSIKFGIYIII
+422 GSTSSVKFGIYIII

-441 GEHLKEYYQDDVES
+441 GEHVKDYFQDDVEF
-455 EQFNFLGRLKYGYAL
+455 EQFNYLGRLKYGYAL
-470 LAHYLENPICIPDYE
+470 LAHYLENPICIPDYK
-485 TDRLLTLR
+485 TDRLLTSR
-493 DEDNLSEDW
+493 DANNLPEDW
-502 KATSLSIHIDDL
+502 NGYSLSMHIDDL

-545 RFLTKNRDVISYTA
+545 KFLSKNRDGISYTA

>member
-1 MRGVFIL
+1 
-8 VLQHKD
+8 
-14 NKLLSICRDFKSLDD
+14 
-29 FKNKFMALSLTA
+29 MALSLTA

-82 YNSGSDY
+82 YNLKSDY

-97 VCENEKKSPRIIDGQ
+97 VSEKEKKTPRIIDGQ

-127 YYEDL
+127 FYKDL

-138 TRTYE
+138 TRTYD
-143 WDGNQSRIKIKSD
+143 WDGNQSKIKIKSD
-156 VIESKDYQDLEIVFS
+156 VIESKDYQDLEIVFK
-171 WEYSNFSDELK
+171 WEYSDFSNELRN
-182 KCQTKSGLFFRP
+182 CQTKSGRFFRP
-194 SNLSPIKVNGV
+194 SNLSPIKVNGL
-205 YFFYLFKEFK
+205 YFFYLFKKFK
-215 EKTGMDKLKS
+215 EAEGVEELKL
-225 FIRFMLERVYLLP
+225 FIRFMLECIYLLP
-238 IELSDTSINSAENKA
+238 IELTDTTIDSAENKA

-267 QDADIFKAKLY
+267 QDADIFKARLY
-278 AKAVETEKEDF
+278 AKAISESEKDHF
-289 IKLWFRFRDECEMI
+289 IQLWFRFRDECESI
-303 KLSVDE
+303 NLSIDE
-309 VFRYYSHIIRGR
+309 IFRYYSHIIRGR
-321 DANTKNEIS
+321 DGNTKNEIS

-335 IGPNSPISRSNQG
+335 AGPNSPISRNTQT
-348 EIMDDLLKITSLL
+348 EIIKDLLKITSLL
-361 REYEDR
+361 REYDDR

-373 LGAWFQLIDIYSNR
+373 LAAWLQLIDIYSNR

-396 LFKHGFSNEKELIHL
+396 LFKYGFSNEKELIHI
-411 LKILVRYSYSM
+411 LKAVVRYSYFM
-422 GSTSSIKFGIYIII
+422 GSTSSVKFGIYIII

-441 GEHLKEYYQDDVES
+441 GEHVKDYFQEDVEF
-455 EQFNFLGRLKYGYAL
+455 EQFNYLGRLKYGYAL
-470 LAHYLENPICIPDYE
+470 LAHYLENPICIPDYK
-485 TDRLLTLR
+485 TDRLLTSR
-493 DEDNLSEDW
+493 DANNLSEDW
-502 KATSLSIHIDDL
+502 NGYSLAMHIDDL

-530 DKRNDYLSTGNEELK
+530 DKRNDYLRTGNEELK
-545 RFLTKNRDVISYTA
+545 KFLSKNKDGISYTA

>member
-1 MRGVFIL
+1 
-8 VLQHKD
+8 
-14 NKLLSICRDFKSLDD
+14 
-29 FKNKFMALSLTA
+29 MALSLTA

-82 YNSGSDY
+82 YNLKSDY

-97 VCENEKKSPRIIDGQ
+97 VSEKEKKTPRIIDGQ

-127 YYEDL
+127 FYEDL

-143 WDGNQSRIKIKSD
+143 WDGNQSKIKIKSD
-156 VIESKDYQDLEIVFS
+156 VIESKDYQDLEIVFN
-171 WEYSNFSDELK
+171 WEHSDFSNELRN
-182 KCQTKSGLFFRP
+182 CQIKNGLFLSP
-194 SNLSPIKVNGV
+194 SNLSPIKANGL
-205 YFFYLFKEFK
+205 YFFYLFKKFK
-215 EKTGMDKLKS
+215 EQEGVNQLKS
-225 FIRFMLERVYLLP
+225 FIRFMLECIYLLP
-238 IELSDTSINSAENKA
+238 IELTDTTINSAENKA

-267 QDADIFKAKLY
+267 QDADIFKARLY
-278 AKAVETEKEDF
+278 AKSISESEKDNF
-289 IKLWFRFRDECEMI
+289 IQSWFRFRDECESI
-303 KLSVDE
+303 NLSVDE
-309 VFRYYSHIIRGR
+309 IFRYYSHIIRGR
-321 DANTKNEIS
+321 DGNTKNEIS

-335 IGPNSPISRSNQG
+335 AAPNSPISRNTQA
-348 EIMDDLLKITSLL
+348 EIIKDLLKITSLL
-361 REYEDR
+361 REYDDR

-373 LGAWFQLIDIYSNR
+373 LAAWLQLIDIYSNR

-396 LFKHGFSNEKELIHL
+396 LFKYGFSNEQELIHV
-411 LKILVRYSYSM
+411 LKAVVRYSYFM
-422 GSTSSIKFGIYIII
+422 GSTSSVKFGIYIII

-441 GEHLKEYYQDDVES
+441 GEHVKDYFQDDVEF
-455 EQFNFLGRLKYGYAL
+455 EQFNYLGRLKYGYAL
-470 LAHYLENPICIPDYE
+470 LAHYLENPICIPDYK
-485 TDRLLTLR
+485 TDRLLTSR
-493 DEDNLSEDW
+493 DANNLPEDW
-502 KATSLSIHIDDL
+502 NGYSLSMHIDDL

-545 RFLTKNRDVISYTA
+545 KFLSKNRDGISYTA